1 MEGVPDLVMIA
12 KVTAPE
18 QIARLDA
25 AIGEH
30 EIRLGLAPGSTE
42 IVPNIESAR
51 GLKRTIAI
59 AQASP
64 RVTACL
70 VASAD
75 MVAHPG
81 AVPSRAATDQ
91 AHVRPRLPIPSPHAA
106 GSPTPSP
113 TTLSLAEAP

>member
-42 IVPNIESAR
+42 IVPNIESAL
-51 GLKRTIAI
+51 GLTRPIAI

-64 RVTACL
+64 RVTPCL
-70 VASAD
+70 VASAA
-75 MVAHPG
+75 MVADPG
-81 AVPSRAATDQ
+81 AVRTRAAPELDIQNGRASGRASVGQT
-91 AHVRPRLPIPSPHAA
+91 
-106 GSPTPSP
+106 G
-113 TTLSLAEAP
+113 